1 MVFTSPLSASPY
13 DVLGVNA
20 AVSDDEL
27 RRAYRLRLRQ
37 THPDT
42 GGEAAEF
49 IQVQQAWEI
58 LADPASRARYDGGS
72 GTSYAPAGGAKRT
85 GSRLGSKV
93 FGTAGS
99 WRRARYAQLAQEHA
113 GDDAEV
119 YSASFVRSAP
129 WELRELLADA
139 LAEEAT
145 AAVTDRMG
153 IGFTVWHGVDLS
165 EEGTLDHVAL
175 GHSGLY
181 ALTSIDLG
189 GPVKFR
195 QGEPITADPSATPVA
210 DLLRRVRI
218 LARAA
223 RVKFSGAIVI
233 FPDDDLSDVA
243 LALGEVRGLPV
254 IAVRRSALPLVL
266 RGGIP
271 GARTIGGNEVFDV
284 RTRLSGVVRV
294 R

>member
-13 DVLGVNA
+13 DVLGVSA

-42 GGEAAEF
+42 GGDAAEF

-72 GTSYAPAGGAKRT
+72 ETSYARFDASRRS

-93 FGTAGS
+93 FGVAGA
-99 WRRARYAQLAQEHA
+99 WRRARYAQLAHEHA

-119 YSASFVRSAP
+119 YSAPFVRSAP
-129 WELRELLADA
+129 WELRELLAEA

-145 AAVTDRMG
+145 AELIDRMG
-153 IGFTVWHGVDLS
+153 IGFTVWHGVDLDD
-165 EEGTLDHVAL
+165 EGVLDHVVL

-189 GPVKFR
+189 GPVRFR
-195 QGEPITADPSATPVA
+195 QGEPIAEGGATPVA
-210 DLLRRVRI
+210 DLLRRIRI

-233 FPDDDLSDVA
+233 FPDDDLSHAA

-254 IAVRRSALPLVL
+254 VAVRRSALAVIL

-284 RTRLSGVVRV
+284 RTRLSGVVRA